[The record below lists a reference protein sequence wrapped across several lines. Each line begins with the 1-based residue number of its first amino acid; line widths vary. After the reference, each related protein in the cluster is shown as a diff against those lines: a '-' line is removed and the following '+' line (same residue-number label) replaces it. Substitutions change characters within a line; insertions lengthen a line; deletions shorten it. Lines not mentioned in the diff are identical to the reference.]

1 MTIERAIEILDP
13 EHREHYDSIEPV
25 NEACRMGM
33 NALKELSELKS
44 KIESGRL
51 VELPCKVGDTV
62 YGVGFTGCMQLYAST
77 DKEKR
82 KIFNECVKM
91 DADCKKCKYGIPE
104 IEKFVCKQIQLCGD
118 KYTYIVGKKYKNYR
132 PDDVFLTKEEA
143 EARLKEL
150 QEGKK

>member
-1 MTIERAIEILDP
+1 MSEYKRLTYRANGVLHSRAISDTDLLR
-13 EHREHYDSIEPV
+13 HL
-25 NEACRMGM
+25 A
-33 NALKELSELKS
+33 ELED

-77 DKEKR
+77 EKEKR

-91 DADCKKCKYGIPE
+91 DGDCKKCKYGFPA
-104 IEKFVCKQIQLCGD
+104 IEKFVCTQIQLCDD
-118 KYTYIVGKKYKNYR
+118 KYTYIVGKRYETYR

>member
-33 NALKELSELKS
+33 NALKELSELKE
-44 KIESGRL
+44 KLESGRL

-62 YGVGFTGCMQLYAST
+62 YQT
-77 DKEKR
+77 DGEIIYEITINRIIYDTENIAFDETAIGKMIFLSKE
-82 KIFNECVKM
+82 
-91 DADCKKCKYGIPE
+91 A
-104 IEKFVCKQIQLCGD
+104 
-118 KYTYIVGKKYKNYR
+118 
-132 PDDVFLTKEEA
+132 A

-150 QEGKK
+150 QEEKK